1 MARKKWL
8 MKEMY
13 STHNKG
19 KSIAAEWFIWPPKYK
34 IYKYMIS
41 ISENVYIDKLNEKDN
56 KCNTTY
62 YWAKPG
68 DVNSNMYVY
77 LS

>member
-1 MARKKWL
+1 
-8 MKEMY
+8 
-13 STHNKG
+13 
-19 KSIAAEWFIWPPKYK
+19 
-34 IYKYMIS
+34 MIS

-56 KCNTTY
+56 KYNTTY
-62 YWAKPG
+62 YWTKPG

>member
-1 MARKKWL
+1 
-8 MKEMY
+8 
-13 STHNKG
+13 
-19 KSIAAEWFIWPPKYK
+19 
-34 IYKYMIS
+34 MIS

-56 KCNTTY
+56 KYNTTY